1 MLNNAPK
8 SAEVIIDVPFFD
20 VDAMQVVW
28 HGHYVKYL
36 EVARC
41 ELLRSFH
48 YDYNE
53 MSESGYMWPIV
64 DMSLKYV
71 GSALFAHKIKV
82 TATLKE
88 WENESVSCVSD
99 GSGALFCEAFFAL
112 QKKRERIARPVV
124 FTEGHAQNKNLML
137 LKLRFVSD
145 FIFDKSEDSVEKQS
159 YNSDDKNGRNYFF
172 EA

>member
-8 SAEVIIDVPFFD
+8 TAEVTIDVPFFD

-41 ELLRSFH
+41 ELLRSFN

-82 TATLKE
+82 KATLKE
-88 WENESVSCVSD
+88 WENRLRIDYLITDLASGKKLTKASTTQVAIDMQTRQMCFESP
-99 GSGALFCEAFFAL
+99 AILFE
-112 QKKRERIARPVV
+112 
-124 FTEGHAQNKNLML
+124 
-137 LKLRFVSD
+137 KLGYA
-145 FIFDKSEDSVEKQS
+145 KP
-159 YNSDDKNGRNYFF
+159 
-172 EA
+172 

>member
-88 WENESVSCVSD
+88 WENRLRIEYLITDLATGKKLTKASTTQVAIDMKTRQMCFESP
-99 GSGALFCEAFFAL
+99 GILFE
-112 QKKRERIARPVV
+112 
-124 FTEGHAQNKNLML
+124 
-137 LKLRFVSD
+137 KLGY
-145 FIFDKSEDSVEKQS
+145 DKP
-159 YNSDDKNGRNYFF
+159 
-172 EA
+172 